1 MISREAFEEHS
12 PKLYDTARK
21 IANEYKNQIKA
32 DNAIA
37 SGELYNF
44 KWDIDLLNDGLKLVF
59 DLPKQWGIV
68 EYGRVPTKNPGTGQ
82 VRRSIAEWVRL
93 KGLTPYPGQSFE
105 SMVYAITNKI
115 HGPKKNPPKY
125 TIKPRHT
132 LEKSLNQ
139 SAAFIQQ
146 FEDIAVEMLN
156 SEIENELEK

>member
-1 MISREAFEEHS
+1 MTREAFEEHS

-44 KWDIDLLNDGLKLVF
+44 KWDIEYAERHLKLVF
-59 DLPKQWGIV
+59 DLPEQWRFV
-68 EYGRVPTKNPGTGQ
+68 EYGRNPTKNSGTGQ
-82 VRRSIAEWVRL
+82 VRHSIAEWVRL
-93 KGLTPYPGQSFE
+93 KGLTPRPNQSTE
-105 SMVYAITNKI
+105 SMIYAITRKI
-115 HGPKKNPPKY
+115 HTKGFPARN
-125 TIKPRHT
+125 T

-146 FEDIAVEMLN
+146 FEDITVDMLN
-156 SEIENELEK
+156 SEIENELDAL